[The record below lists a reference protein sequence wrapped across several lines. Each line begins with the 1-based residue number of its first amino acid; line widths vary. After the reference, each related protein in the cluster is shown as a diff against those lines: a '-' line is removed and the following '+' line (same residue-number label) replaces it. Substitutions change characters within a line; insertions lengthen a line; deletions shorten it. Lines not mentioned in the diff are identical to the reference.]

1 MSQAESI
8 PLRVQVIDM
17 QSVTLDIVVPTYLPA
32 RDLTQRVARDAG
44 LNAFWPDGRRR
55 RYWIRARGRVVGD
68 DERLADVGVI
78 AGELVHLLPEPAGPE
93 VVEQPPAYPET
104 RDYPAGGNLALIGSV
119 TSVLAWSVG
128 WGVALSASDNLA
140 VLLLPGVG
148 LGLLACSLA
157 RHIFAGSGVRW
168 TIAAVGVVVT
178 LILLAPAAMIP
189 YVSGL
194 PLEQA
199 LNQLV
204 PGAAG
209 GLHRLAGVVGAGGGA
224 AHPGRERAGSHRP
237 RRHRDALR
245 HLRPERPDGPADGLP
260 VPVRALL
267 PPGLLPGPGGAGPR
281 RPLQVQHLRRA
292 GPLRQPVQP
301 AAASSRARA
310 WSSTP

>member
-204 PGAAG
+204 PG
-209 GLHRLAGVVGAGGGA
+209 GLA
-224 AHPGRERAGSHRP
+224 
-237 RRHRDALR
+237 
-245 HLRPERPDGPADGLP
+245 
-260 VPVRALL
+260 ALL
-267 PPGLLPGPGGAGPR
+267 GVFIGWLAWWGPVEALPTRAESAPVATDHGATEMPCAICGQSAR
-281 RPLQVQHLRRA
+281 MDQLMGCQYQCGRYFHQ
-292 GPLRQPVQP
+292 GCY
-301 AAASSRARA
+301 RARA
-310 WSSTP
+310 ALAHGDPSKCSICGVQVR